1 MSVEDPSN
9 EAQRKE
15 GAAQQPAAGA
25 TRSAVGDAPYES
37 IEANG
42 LRFGYLQAGRGP
54 LVLCIHGF
62 PDVPDTFARL
72 LDRLA
77 QAGYH
82 AVAPATRGIYPTS
95 APRDGDYSPLR
106 LGQDA
111 LALIDAFGAR
121 SAAIVGHDWGAM
133 SAYAAANL
141 DPARVARMVTIAIPH
156 PRAIRMSL
164 HLMRRGW
171 HFAVLPIPFVA
182 EFLARRSDFALLRH
196 LRRSWSPN
204 MHPSSQQMTRLRESY
219 RHPGTLT
226 AALRYYRSFP
236 LTFAGIGKSG
246 KQSHEILFRKTS
258 VPALCFAPMADAV
271 FDEAT
276 FDRTRDAFTGHY
288 ELVKLKE
295 AGHSPHLEPSKQFF
309 EQRVLDF
316 LRSSSQGGRVER

>member
-1 MSVEDPSN
+1 VSGV
-9 EAQRKE
+9 
-15 GAAQQPAAGA
+15 
-25 TRSAVGDAPYES
+25 PYQS

-42 LRFGYLQAGRGP
+42 LRFGYLEAGRGP

-62 PDVPDTFARL
+62 PDVPDTFERL

-95 APRDGDYSPLR
+95 VPRDGDYSPLR

-111 LALIDAFGAR
+111 LALINAFGEKT
-121 SAAIVGHDWGAM
+121 AAIVGHDWGAM

-141 DPARVARMVTIAIPH
+141 DPARLARIVTIAIPH

-171 HFAVLPIPFVA
+171 HFALLPIPFVA
-182 EFLARRSDFALLRH
+182 EFLARRNDFALLRY

-204 MHPSSQQMTRLRESY
+204 MDVNSEQLARWRQSY
-219 RHPGTLT
+219 RQPGTLA
-226 AALRYYRSFP
+226 AALGYYRSFP
-236 LTFAGIGKSG
+236 LTFAGVGKPG
-246 KQSHEILFRKTS
+246 KKNHEILFRKTS
-258 VPALCFAPMADAV
+258 VPALCFAPVDDAV

-276 FDRTRDAFTGHY
+276 FDRTREAFTGHY
-288 ELVKLKE
+288 ELVKLKR
-295 AGHSPHLEPSKQFF
+295 AGHSLHLEPSQKFF
-309 EQRVLDF
+309 EQRVVDF
-316 LRSSSQGGRVER
+316 LGSSEVEGPLARDTP